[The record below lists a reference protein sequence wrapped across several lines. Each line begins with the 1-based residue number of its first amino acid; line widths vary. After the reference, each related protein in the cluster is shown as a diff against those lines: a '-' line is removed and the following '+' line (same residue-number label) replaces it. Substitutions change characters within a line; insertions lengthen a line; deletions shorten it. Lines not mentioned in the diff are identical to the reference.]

1 MNKLTNKQKK
11 KIMMVLGGILVF
23 ILVFLLAFALFS
35 KDKNKKEDST
45 PDIQANTNEDIIKD
59 YEVDG
64 FRFSRTALVIEYGQ
78 SKLTTEVKNLTDED
92 IELKSFNIILK
103 DKNGNEM
110 VTLLGYVGEVIK
122 AGETKSIISQTDVDL
137 TNATGIEYSINY

>member
-1 MNKLTNKQKK
+1 MERLTNRQKK
-11 KIMMVLGGILVF
+11 NLLMVLVGILVF
-23 ILVFLLAFALFS
+23 ILVFLISYILFS
-35 KDKNKKEDST
+35 NNDNKKENNT
-45 PDIQANTNEDIIKD
+45 PDIQANTNEEIVKD

-78 SKLTTEVKNLTDED
+78 SKLTTEVKNLTDKD
-92 IELKSFNIILK
+92 IELKSFNIVLK
-103 DKNGNEM
+103 DPDGNKM

>member
-1 MNKLTNKQKK
+1 MEKLTDKQKK
-11 KIMMVLGGILVF
+11 KIIIILSGILVF
-23 ILVFLLAFALFS
+23 ILVFLLAFILFS
-35 KDKNKKEDST
+35 KDKNKKEDNT
-45 PDIQANTNEDIIKD
+45 PDITANTTEDIVKD

-78 SKLTTEVKNLTDED
+78 SKLTTEVKNLTDKD
-92 IELKSFNIILK
+92 IELKSFNIVLK

-137 TNATGIEYSINY
+137 TKAKGIEYSINY